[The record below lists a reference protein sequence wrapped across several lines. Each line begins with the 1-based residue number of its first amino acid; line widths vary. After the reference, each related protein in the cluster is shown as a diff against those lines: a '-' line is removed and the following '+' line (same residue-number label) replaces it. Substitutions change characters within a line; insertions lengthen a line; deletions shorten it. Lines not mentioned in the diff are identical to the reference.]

1 MKKLLSIFFALTLAL
16 FTTSC
21 NVGGSGSTGIVV
33 VGMGVSGRYGK
44 CPGAD
49 VDAVTMNRI
58 LSNYGKPT
66 VLVNQQ
72 ATKAAVVNALKE
84 AAKKDLMIFFYSG
97 HGGQERVGDLSG
109 EPDLKN
115 EHLCLYNTYMLD
127 NEIWEIVKGAK
138 GRVVLIF
145 DCCHSETMFRDPGID
160 LSEVITEE
168 EMARSGDNVRMLCW
182 SGCPDS
188 SYSYGDNNGG
198 ILTNAIRD
206 AWKKGSSYKN
216 VWGRASKTAKSQ
228 NPRKTVI
235 GKSFESEK
243 VFQ

>member
-1 MKKLLSIFFALTLAL
+1 MKKLLSILFALTFAL

-21 NVGGSGSTGIVV
+21 NVGGSGSTGIVI
-33 VGMGVSGRYGK
+33 VGMGMSGRYGA
-44 CPGAD
+44 CPGAAL
-49 VDAVTMNRI
+49 DAQTMNRI

-145 DCCHSETMFRDPGID
+145 DCCHSETMFRDPGVD
-160 LSEVITEE
+160 LSDIA
-168 EMARSGDNVRMLCW
+168 EMVEKERSADNVRMLCW

-228 NPRKTVI
+228 SPRKTVI

>member
-1 MKKLLSIFFALTLAL
+1 MKTVILSFLCALMLL
-16 FTTSC
+16 
-21 NVGGSGSTGIVV
+21 VSGCIGNPDTGIVC
-33 VGMGVSGRYGK
+33 VGMGVSAKYGA
-44 CPGAD
+44 CPGAAL
-49 VDAVTMNRI
+49 DAQTMNTI
-58 LSNYGKPT
+58 LSKYGNPT

-97 HGGQERVGDLSG
+97 HGGQERVGDLNG

-145 DCCHSETMFRDPGID
+145 DCCHSETMFRDPGVD
-160 LSEVITEE
+160 LEGIV
-168 EMARSGDNVRMLCW
+168 ARAAQERDASNVRMLCW

-188 SYSYGDNNGG
+188 SYSYGGNDGG
-198 ILTNAIRD
+198 VLTNAIRD
-206 AWKKGSSYKN
+206 AWKKGSTYKN
-216 VWGRASKTAKSQ
+216 VWGRASKTAKGQ

>member
-1 MKKLLSIFFALTLAL
+1 MKTAILCLLCSVLLLASAGCV
-16 FTTSC
+16 TQPD
-21 NVGGSGSTGIVV
+21 TGIVI
-33 VGMGVSGRYGK
+33 VGMGISGKYGK

-49 VDAVTMNRI
+49 VDAMTMDRI

-109 EPDLKN
+109 ELDLKN

-127 NEIWEIVKGAK
+127 NEIWEIVKSAK

-145 DCCHSETMFRDPGID
+145 DCCHSETMFRDPGVD
-160 LSEVITEE
+160 LSDIS
-168 EMARSGDNVRMLCW
+168 EMVEKERSANNVRMLCW
-182 SGCPDS
+182 SGCPDNN
-188 SYSYGDNNGG
+188 YSYGDNNGG

-206 AWKKGSSYKN
+206 AWKKSSSYKN